1 MEKTITFAREHEYV
15 MTPFGRK
22 CYIYGINEKSMRQFA
37 ERSAINAPIQGGG
50 ADIIKMAMINV
61 QKALEQSDLDI
72 KLLLQ
77 VHDDLV
83 FEVADKDIPEATK
96 LIKQIM
102 ESVVH
107 LSVPLIAE
115 VGVAQNWKDAH

>member
-1 MEKTITFAREHEYV
+1 MQ
-15 MTPFGRK
+15 
-22 CYIYGINEKSMRQFA
+22 RQFG
-37 ERSAINAPIQGGG
+37 ERAAMNMPLQGTA

-61 QKALEQSDLDI
+61 QKALAESDLDI

-77 VHDDLV
+77 VHDELV
-83 FEVADKDIPEATK
+83 FEVADKDVAEAEK
-96 LIKQIM
+96 MIKQIM